1 MNKLEELKKLRNN
14 VNLIV
19 KNIDNYPKDEINV
32 VVANHN
38 CLMDIFYLP
47 MALPEE
53 IVSLISARLVYK
65 NELERKTLV
74 NKYLYAMPVEAHGG
88 PMYTN
93 MCLQQAL
100 WFLQNK
106 KSVSIFPEGAYVYDR
121 KIFRGHTGASRLVY
135 DARGENNQHV
145 NLVPVSIYVSRNA
158 DLDNY
163 KQIGDDV
170 EISFLETIDYE
181 ESYYNYKHALEK
193 DEKNIFLH
201 QPIDIAM
208 ERIANN
214 LGIPY
219 ENNYIKLRNK
229 GNVIFND
236 GSVVDTILAQQNCY
250 INRYND
256 ELMDRSLKLL
266 KLMK

>member
-1 MNKLEELKKLRNN
+1 MNKLENLKELQNK

-47 MALPEE
+47 MALPNE

-65 NELERKTLV
+65 NEQERKDIV
-74 NKYLYAMPVEAHGG
+74 NKYLYAMPIEAHGG
-88 PMYTN
+88 RVYTD
-93 MCLQQAL
+93 MCLNKSL
-100 WFLQNK
+100 EFLLNK

-121 KIFRGHTGASRLVY
+121 KVFKGHTGASRLVY
-135 DARGENNQHV
+135 NARNNNQQV
-145 NLVPVSIYVSRNA
+145 NLVPVSIYVSRND
-158 DLDNY
+158 DLDSY
-163 KQIGDDV
+163 DKIGDDV
-170 EISFLETIDYE
+170 EITILPPIDYE
-181 ESYYNYKHALEK
+181 TSYYNYKYAKNNE
-193 DEKNIFLH
+193 EKNIFLH

-208 ERIANN
+208 KQIADN
-214 LGIPY
+214 LNVPY

-236 GSVVDTILAQQNCY
+236 GLLVDTVTAQQDEY
-250 INRYND
+250 VNRYNE
-256 ELMDRSLKLL
+256 ELKEESLKLL
-266 KLMK
+266 RIMK

>member
-1 MNKLEELKKLRNN
+1 MNKLENLKELRNK

-19 KNIDNYPKDEINV
+19 NNVDNYPKDELNV

-47 MALPEE
+47 MALPKE

-65 NELERKTLV
+65 NEQARKDLV

-88 PMYTN
+88 PAYTN
-93 MCLQQAL
+93 MCLTQAL
-100 WFLQNK
+100 EFLLNK
-106 KSVSIFPEGAYVYDR
+106 KSVSIFPEGAYVYDK

-135 DARGENNQHV
+135 NARNNQQHV
-145 NLVPVSIYVSRNA
+145 NLVPVSIYVSRND

-163 KQIGDDV
+163 NKIGDNV
-170 EISFLETIDYE
+170 EITILPPIDYE
-181 ESYYNYKHALEK
+181 ESYYNYKWAKNKE
-193 DEKNIFLH
+193 EKNIFLH

-208 ERIANN
+208 EQIANI
-214 LGIPY
+214 LDIPY

-229 GNVIFND
+229 GNVIFSD
-236 GSVVDTILAQQNCY
+236 GSLVDTQIAQQAKY
-250 INRYND
+250 VNRYNE
-256 ELMDRSLKLL
+256 ELNYQRVKLL
-266 KLMK
+266 KIMK